1 MPRTIADQK
10 RSAKARQ
17 HRRRPALADQMVAP
31 GDAMGA
37 GHVAELLGLVRACK
51 GLKISDVL
59 PLSPSGVRVRDVGG
73 TTRLPGGVP
82 PGCETGRRRVTYAA
96 WWQGEA
102 WEPEGAASS
111 VLLDPEN
118 MP

>member
-17 HRRRPALADQMVAP
+17 HRRRHALADQMVAP

-59 PLSPSGVRVRDVGG
+59 PLSPSGVRVRNVGEPLDC
-73 TTRLPGGVP
+73 REECRQGVKLV
-82 PGCETGRRRVTYAA
+82 C
-96 WWQGEA
+96 GE
-102 WEPEGAASS
+102 
-111 VLLDPEN
+111 
-118 MP
+118 